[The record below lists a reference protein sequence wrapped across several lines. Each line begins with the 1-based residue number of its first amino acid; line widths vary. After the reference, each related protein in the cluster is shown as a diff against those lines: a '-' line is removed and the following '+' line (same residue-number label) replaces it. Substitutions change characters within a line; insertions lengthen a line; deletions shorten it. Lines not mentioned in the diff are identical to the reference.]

1 MWPLLAAGLTACALA
16 VVLTRVALFLAPR
29 WRFLDRPGSEAHKQ
43 HAAVVPYG
51 GGPAMG
57 IALAVALAVTLPWA
71 SQVPVEEAR
80 PDHGP
85 LWPILVG
92 AVGLLFV
99 GLWDDRR
106 ALGPKTKLVLQTVF
120 TVGAVWLG
128 DLGIDSLRAWP
139 WLSFLAAW
147 GWLVLVTN
155 AFNLL
160 DHADGVSGGCA
171 VVCCVVLV
179 IGALLGGDVPLAL
192 LFIALGGALL
202 GYLFW
207 NAPPAR
213 IYMGD
218 AGALPLGFLIGVGTL
233 SITFWPAES
242 SSNFLAL
249 LSPLII
255 TAIPLFDTGAV
266 IVKRLRR
273 GKPIMQGDRNHIS
286 HRLGRLGLS
295 PKATMATVVSLQ
307 VALAGS
313 VLSLRSGDLAS
324 GVVVILTDAA
334 ILLAVVML
342 ETARD
347 EGPR

>member
-1 MWPLLAAGLTACALA
+1 MWPLLAVGLGACVLA
-16 VVLTRVALFLAPR
+16 VVLTRVALYVAPR

-51 GGPAMG
+51 GGPAM
-57 IALAVALAVTLPWA
+57 ALALAAAIVAVQPWMTA
-71 SQVPVEEAR
+71 IEVEAEK

-85 LWPILVG
+85 MAPILLS
-92 AVGLLFV
+92 AVGLLLV
-99 GLWDDRR
+99 GLWDDRK
-106 ALGPKTKLVLQTVF
+106 ALGPRTKLILQTVL
-120 TVGAVWLG
+120 TATAVWFG
-128 DLGIDSLRAWP
+128 DLGIDSLQAWP
-139 WLSFLAAW
+139 LLSCVAAW
-147 GWLVLVTN
+147 AWLVLVTN

-160 DHADGVSGGCA
+160 DHADGVSAGCA
-171 VVCCVVLV
+171 FVCCAILV
-179 IGALLGGDVPLAL
+179 IGALLGGDVPLAV
-192 LFIALGGALL
+192 LFTALGGSLL
-202 GYLFW
+202 GYLCW

-233 SITFWPAES
+233 SITFWPQAS

-255 TAIPLFDTGAV
+255 TAIPLFDTGVV
-266 IVKRLRR
+266 IVKRWRR

-313 VLSLRSGDLAS
+313 VLSLRSGDVAS
-324 GVVVILTDAA
+324 GALVILTDLA
-334 ILLAVVML
+334 ILLAVVLL

-347 EGPR
+347 EGPQ